1 MTIILENLEPEILEK
16 LQNKAISHG
25 RTVTEEIKVIL
36 TEELV
41 RDNEQ
46 NLTKKMDQSEWH
58 KFTPL
63 LSLWEI
69 RTNFRHYS
77 PRSLTK
83 ESGFHAPLSE
93 SDRRGLQREALL

>member
-58 KFTPL
+58 KFIEETAG
-63 LSLWEI
+63 SINDEI
-69 RTNFRHYS
+69 FLGTLNQKTR
-77 PRSLTK
+77 L
-83 ESGFHAPLSE
+83 E
-93 SDRRGLQREALL
+93 RR

>member
-58 KFTPL
+58 NHSGKFVRISVITA
-63 LSLWEI
+63 
-69 RTNFRHYS
+69 R
-77 PRSLTK
+77 
-83 ESGFHAPLSE
+83 
-93 SDRRGLQREALL
+93 DR